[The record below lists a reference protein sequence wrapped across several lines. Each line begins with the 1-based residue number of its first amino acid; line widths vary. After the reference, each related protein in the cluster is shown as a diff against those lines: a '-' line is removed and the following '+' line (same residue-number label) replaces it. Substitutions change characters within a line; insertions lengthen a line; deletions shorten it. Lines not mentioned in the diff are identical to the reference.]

1 MLHNL
6 MKSKKL
12 SRTVQYSAN
21 DMYALVSDIESY
33 PYFVPACKS
42 LEVIKK
48 RKDGDIIYIDAIMED
63 VDEDKDGQINA
74 REFARWYSKSLD
86 IIMKRVRK
94 LRSSGRLYGCTG

>member
-1 MLHNL
+1 

-21 DMYALVSDIESY
+21 DMYGLVSDIESY

-48 RKDGDIIYIDAIMED
+48 EKME
-63 VDEDKDGQINA
+63 ISFILM
-74 REFARWYSKSLD
+74 RLWRLD
-86 IIMKRVRK
+86 MVF
-94 LRSSGRLYGCTG
+94 